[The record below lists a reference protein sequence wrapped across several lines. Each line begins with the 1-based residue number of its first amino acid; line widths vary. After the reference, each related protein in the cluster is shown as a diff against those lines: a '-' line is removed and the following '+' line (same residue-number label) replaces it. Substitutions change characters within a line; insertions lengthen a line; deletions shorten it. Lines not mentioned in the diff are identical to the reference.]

1 MTLEL
6 FLAVEREEKLN
17 SFGTVNGLVDLGAMT
32 VFLFG
37 LASLLPLRLIKVNTL
52 ERPLSLHLYII
63 DQTQTPLDQIL

>member
-37 LASLLPLRLIKVNTL
+37 LASLLTLRLIKVNTL